1 MPVTRHR
8 RVEGVVTQRPPPQI
22 VACGFPALRS
32 AAHDSPLSIRLQVHI
47 GDGQLR
53 PYQEQT
59 VFALLKLFPVYFAVL
74 TALTSGLPPELLG
87 LSGETLETL
96 DVSRSPVVV
105 VVAAQILIACL
116 LLRLYRRME
125 HVSDAPIDGL
135 CRSAAL
141 VLPHQSHVQDIIQVS
156 ISEDSTDPASLECT
170 DSDAFYRSLA
180 PYN

>member
-53 PYQEQT
+53 PYQEHA

-105 VVAAQILIACL
+105 VVARADIDCVLAAAVVWAHGACF
-116 LLRLYRRME
+116 R
-125 HVSDAPIDGL
+125 
-135 CRSAAL
+135 C
-141 VLPHQSHVQDIIQVS
+141 
-156 ISEDSTDPASLECT
+156 ASRW
-170 DSDAFYRSLA
+170 SV
-180 PYN
+180 